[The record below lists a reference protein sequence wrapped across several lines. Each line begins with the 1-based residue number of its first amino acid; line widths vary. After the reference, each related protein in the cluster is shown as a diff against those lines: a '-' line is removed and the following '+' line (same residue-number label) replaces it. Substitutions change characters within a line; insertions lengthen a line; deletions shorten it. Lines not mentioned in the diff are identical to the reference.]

1 MLLLE
6 TVSKKRTKKYSIM
19 ERDYRAV
26 AQSWLDGSY
35 DEATKQEV
43 RALMSGDPAALE
55 DAFYR
60 NLEFGTGGLRG
71 IMGAGTNR
79 MNRYTV
85 GMATQGLANYIRK
98 HHPVAGT
105 CLCISHDNRNH
116 SREFALITADVLSAN
131 GFDVYIF
138 DSLRPTPEL
147 SYAVRLKKAVAGVM
161 ITASHNPK
169 EYNGYKVFWSD
180 GGQVTSP
187 VDKEIVA
194 EVNRIGSPAEVRFV
208 PGEDA
213 GIIRTM
219 GEDVDSA
226 YLKDILSLTLSPES
240 VARHNDIRIVY
251 TPLHG
256 TGVRLVPRALDML
269 GFKNVFHVPEQDVND
284 GDFPTVKSPNPE
296 EPSALKMALETAER
310 NSADIVLATD
320 PDADRVGVA
329 VRDGNGKMILLNG
342 NQTASILTYYILTRW
357 KELGKLSCRNEPG
370 MLSSW
375 NPYIVKTI
383 VTTGLLK
390 AIASDFGV
398 RTYDVLTGFKYIAE
412 VVKENEGRAVFVC
425 GGEESYGFNVG
436 EFVRD
441 KDAVISC
448 SMVAEAAAWAADRG
462 KTLYGLLEEIYS
474 KYGYYR
480 EKLLSYTMK
489 GKSGLEK
496 IASLMAKFRA
506 VPLKSVGGAPV
517 ARVIDYSEPE
527 KTGLPSSNVLQYVAE
542 DGTVLTVRPSGTEPK
557 IKFYIGLSEK
567 ADGCSLTDAAVRADE
582 RIAAI
587 ENEVNAMV
595 S

>member
-1 MLLLE
+1 ME

-208 PGEDA
+208 PGEGA

-357 KELGKLSCRNEPG
+357 KELGKLSCRN
-370 MLSSW
+370 
-375 NPYIVKTI
+375 PYIVKTI

-517 ARVIDYSEPE
+517 VRVIDYAEPE

-567 ADGCSLTDAAVRADE
+567 ADGCSLADATVRADE